1 MFSFSY
7 TMYYIHTELIGW
19 ETVMAIAKKEIES
32 SVKDKRLIETR
43 RKEIVNAAV
52 DLFVRKGF
60 HKTTIREIAQKFGMS
75 IGTLY
80 EYIRTKEDIL
90 ILVCDYI
97 NSTASIRVKPSVE
110 ITEDSTQSLKNAI
123 EIYYKIIDEMQDY
136 IIFLYQE
143 TKSLSHENRKYIFKS
158 EEDMTEIF
166 INILRHGVEQ
176 GNFKIEEKNIPLTA
190 HNIMV
195 LGQMWAFRRWALQ
208 KHYTLERYI
217 ESQSKSIL
225 DQISGC

>member
-1 MFSFSY
+1 
-7 TMYYIHTELIGW
+7 
-19 ETVMAIAKKEIES
+19 MAIAKKEIES
-32 SVKDKRLIETR
+32 SVKDKELIEIR

-60 HKTTIREIAQKFGMS
+60 HRTTIREIAQKFGMS

-97 NSTASIRVKPSVE
+97 NSTVSMRVKPSVE
-110 ITEDSTQSLKNAI
+110 ITEDITQSLKNAI
-123 EIYYKIIDEMQDY
+123 EIYYRIIDEMQDY
-136 IIFLYQE
+136 ILFLYQE

-176 GNFKIEEKNIPLTA
+176 RRFKIVDKNIPLTA

-208 KHYTLERYI
+208 KNYTLERYI

-225 DQISGC
+225 DQISAC

>member
-1 MFSFSY
+1 MSIS
-7 TMYYIHTELIGW
+7 
-19 ETVMAIAKKEIES
+19 KKKIES
-32 SVKDKRLIETR
+32 SVKDKELIEIR

-60 HKTTIREIAQKFGMS
+60 HRTTIREIAQKFGMS
-75 IGTLY
+75 VGTLY

-97 NSTASIRVKPSVE
+97 NSTVRMRVKPSVE
-110 ITEDSTQSLKNAI
+110 ITKDSAQSLINAI
-123 EIYYKIIDEMQDY
+123 EIYYRIIDELQDY

-158 EEDMTEIF
+158 EEDMTQIF
-166 INILRHGVEQ
+166 VNILKHGVEQ
-176 GNFKIEEKNIPLTA
+176 GSFKIDEKNILLTA

-195 LGQMWAFRRWALQ
+195 LGQMWAFRRWALR
-208 KHYTLERYI
+208 KNYTLDLYI
-217 ESQSKSIL
+217 ETQSKSIL
-225 DQISGC
+225 DQIIKH